1 MDTLHDMC
9 PFNDAWNP
17 PEWNTETISGGVQ
30 TFHPSPSTGSLKPAL
45 SLCHTP
51 MDCMQGQACQ
61 HSYSCPDSKL
71 QRTHSHISRQPTFDN
86 HKKYLKWN
94 SVRQIADT
102 VKLNGMSVS
111 GGSRSAWMVSNHS
124 PAAVT
129 LLCVQGEHTQ
139 QWHGHWGSCH
149 SPAQPELEWEAR
161 KALKSSLYTR
171 HTKLD
176 TCIYKTLTLIS
187 YVMTQRITRLFISNT
202 AVTGSATNSSRAS
215 PRTELQT
222 SLQAE
227 IQRKHLRVRWMS
239 ASVKT
244 HTQTHTR
251 ARPGD
256 ASSTASHLPCWDY
269 RLPPLLQRPV

>member
-1 MDTLHDMC
+1 
-9 PFNDAWNP
+9 
-17 PEWNTETISGGVQ
+17 
-30 TFHPSPSTGSLKPAL
+30 
-45 SLCHTP
+45 
-51 MDCMQGQACQ
+51 MQGQACQ
-61 HSYSCPDSKL
+61 HSYSRPDSKL

-94 SVRQIADT
+94 SVRQIADI

-124 PAAVT
+124 DTAAVT

-149 SPAQPELEWEAR
+149 SPAQPELEWEVR

-176 TCIYKTLTLIS
+176 TCIHKRLTLIS

-202 AVTGSATNSSRAS
+202 AATGSATNSTRAS

-244 HTQTHTR
+244 HTDTHTHSGQ
-251 ARPGD
+251 ARGCQQHCQAFALLGVQATSTPGETCGTCNY
-256 ASSTASHLPCWDY
+256 SKEEQKYTQPF
-269 RLPPLLQRPV
+269 